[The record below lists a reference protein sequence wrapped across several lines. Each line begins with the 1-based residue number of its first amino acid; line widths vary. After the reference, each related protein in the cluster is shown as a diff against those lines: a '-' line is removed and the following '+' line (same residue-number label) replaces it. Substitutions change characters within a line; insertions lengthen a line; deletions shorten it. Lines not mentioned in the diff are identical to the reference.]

1 MKINIGSGSTKIEG
15 FLTCDYDKLNNPDY
29 CFNLETDTFP
39 FANNS
44 VEVVVAH
51 HVLEH
56 LGEGYFNC
64 LKELYRVCKHGA
76 TIDVRVPHHRH
87 DYFYDDPTH
96 RRPITVG
103 GLRLFSKKHNKLC
116 KEQDAAS
123 SRLGDYFEVD
133 FEILEWDYMPSK
145 EFKDQFVGQP
155 REEVEA
161 YLKQHNNIIEE
172 LWVKLVVIKE

>member
-1 MKINIGSGSTKIEG
+1 MKINIGAGSTKIEG
-15 FLTCDYDKLNNPDY
+15 FVTCDYDKLNNPDY

-44 VEVVVAH
+44 VEIVVAH

-64 LKELYRVCKHGA
+64 LKELYRVCKPGA
-76 TIDVRVPHHRH
+76 TIDIRVPHHRH

-103 GLRLFSKKHNKLC
+103 GLRLFSKKHNRLC

-123 SRLGDYFEVD
+123 SRLGYFFQVD
-133 FEILEWDYMPSK
+133 FEILEWDYIPSK
-145 EFKDQFVGQP
+145 KYKDQFIGKP
-155 REEVEA
+155 REEVET
-161 YLKQHNNIIEE
+161 YIDQHNNIIEE
-172 LWVKLVVIKE
+172 LWVNLVVIKE